1 MILFAGIEIFVCSG
15 QFFYGFWKGTSCAC
29 KMGLVS
35 SRSVLCPIKLLRKY
49 KKSRE
54 HMLVACEVRQSGI
67 RNAGRGV
74 FLREAAFTGEILL
87 RYGGRKISLKDADRL
102 IEKVN

>member
-1 MILFAGIEIFVCSG
+1 
-15 QFFYGFWKGTSCAC
+15 
-29 KMGLVS
+29 
-35 SRSVLCPIKLLRKY
+35 
-49 KKSRE
+49 
-54 HMLVACEVRQSGI
+54 MLVACEVRQSGI

-87 RYGGRKISLKDADRL
+87 RYGGRKISLKDADKL

>member
-1 MILFAGIEIFVCSG
+1 MFVLDSFFMVSG
-15 QFFYGFWKGTSCAC
+15 RERRVPVKWDWSHRGQCFV
-29 KMGLVS
+29 LR
-35 SRSVLCPIKLLRKY
+35 RSPIKLLRKY

-87 RYGGRKISLKDADRL
+87 RYGGRKISLKDADKL